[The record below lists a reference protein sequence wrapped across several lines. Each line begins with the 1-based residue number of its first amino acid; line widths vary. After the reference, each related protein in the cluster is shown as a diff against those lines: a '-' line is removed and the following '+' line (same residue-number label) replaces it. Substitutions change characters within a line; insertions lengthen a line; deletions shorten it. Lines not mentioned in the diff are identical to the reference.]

1 MKLNLHATC
10 VSYNHQGILILGP
23 SGAGKS
29 DLALRLIMD
38 KGAFLVSDDRTDL
51 SLQGDHV
58 QASCPENIHGLLE
71 VRGVGILNFPTEKT
85 VNIELVVELVKT
97 LAEVERLP
105 QPEFY
110 NFTGLNIP
118 SLRLYPF
125 EASAPSKIIAA
136 LIQKS

>member
-51 SLQGDHV
+51 SVEGDYAE
-58 QASCPENIHGLLE
+58 ASCPENIRGLLE
-71 VRGVGILNFPTEKT
+71 VRGVGIINLPTEET
-85 VNIELVVELVKT
+85 VNIKLAVQLVKT
-97 LAEVERLP
+97 FTEVERLP

-110 NFTGLNIP
+110 NLAGLNIP
-118 SLRLYPF
+118 LLKLYPF

-136 LIQKS
+136 LIQNC